1 MGRLHASTARG
12 MGSIYG
18 QGTKTLQPAQY
29 GQKFL
34 KNKMGMVLT
43 SQRYGTGHLA
53 QCLLD

>member
-1 MGRLHASTARG
+1 
-12 MGSIYG
+12 MGSISS
-18 QGTKTLQPAQY
+18 QGTKTSQAAQH

-43 SQRYGTGHLA
+43 SQRYWTGHLA

>member
-1 MGRLHASTARG
+1 
-12 MGSIYG
+12 MGSISS
-18 QGTKTLQPAQY
+18 QGTQAAQH

-43 SQRYGTGHLA
+43 SQRYWTGHLA